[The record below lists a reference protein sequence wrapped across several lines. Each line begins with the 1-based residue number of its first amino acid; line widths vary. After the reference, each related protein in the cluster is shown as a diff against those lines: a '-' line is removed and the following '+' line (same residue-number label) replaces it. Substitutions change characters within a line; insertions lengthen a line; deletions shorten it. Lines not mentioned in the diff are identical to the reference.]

1 MAKMGLN
8 GAMKWIITVA
18 GVLIAVGALYKTV
31 NDMEPEVEANT
42 EHRIRFE
49 EKVSTME
56 TNISRILNILEGEK

>member
-8 GAMKWIITVA
+8 GAMKWIIMVA

-42 EHRIRFE
+42 EHRIKFE

-56 TNISRILNILEGEK
+56 TNISRILKILEGEK

>member
-1 MAKMGLN
+1 MAKTGLN

-31 NDMEPEVEANT
+31 NDMEPEVKANT
-42 EHRIRFE
+42 EHRIKFE

-56 TNISRILNILEGEK
+56 TNISRILKILEGEK

>member
-1 MAKMGLN
+1 MAKTGLN

-56 TNISRILNILEGEK
+56 TNISRILNILEDER